1 MTTKFKDELFL
12 EAEKKLRN
20 YNIAKIR
27 IDNINLELEILEQE
41 ILGYK
46 GVNYENIKTSKT
58 NKVIGLDNLLIQKEK
73 RINNLEKEKRIK
85 EIEIKKIELALGLL
99 NETEL
104 KIIQLRYL
112 KLNPLTWEQISM
124 KVGYSV
130 SSCQK
135 QKIKA
140 INKIKKLLVTF

>member
-1 MTTKFKDELFL
+1 MSKEEDLFL

-58 NKVIGLDNLLIQKEK
+58 NKVIGLDDLLIQ
-73 RINNLEKEKRIK
+73 KEKRIK